1 MAKMFSN
8 DNINSWVVVET
19 EANTIIAAYYICYKA
34 DYIQLDV
41 KAKT

>member
-1 MAKMFSN
+1 MGGGG
-8 DNINSWVVVET
+8 NI